1 MSIYVQT
8 LETLFR
14 TLPNIAD
21 SEALQQHN
29 QAQAEI
35 MSAYEHLDRA
45 VTRLVVESV

>member
-1 MSIYVQT
+1 MNMYVRT
-8 LETLFR
+8 LEQLFK
-14 TLPNIAD
+14 TLPSIAD

-45 VTRLVVESV
+45 VTRLVVERV